1 MSYTSPTAMEPLAP
15 KLTDQLKDKATD
27 VIRGSAVLSGTLHSQ
42 TLESIVD
49 MMRLTNSYYSNR
61 IEGNDTHPIEV
72 QKALW
77 ATEERKTDE
86 NALREQSVIHVH
98 IQKDMQQHLS
108 DKPLAYVTS
117 FDFLSWLHRS
127 FYEKMPDELCWVNN
141 ETTGERE
148 QVIPG
153 EARNRAVQVGRHI
166 PPDSNHLEGFLNRF
180 HSFYDIDKTHG
191 IDGVIQ
197 SGAAHHRLAWIHP
210 FLDGNGRVARLFTDA
225 YLSSCGVKG
234 YGLWNVS
241 RGLARDVDQYRS
253 LLASADS
260 QRQGDLDG
268 RGNLSLSGLTRF
280 SEYFLDICLDQ
291 ISFMTNSLS
300 IETFSERI
308 EGYVN
313 MRSEGML
320 ESLINSSENKLK
332 KESFYLLREALFRGE
347 FPRGEAKRITGLA
360 ERTARDILRD
370 LVNEGLL
377 VSDSEKKPVRLG
389 FPVGAAHY
397 WFPNLF
403 PELPKEAS
411 WQPTL

>member
-1 MSYTSPTAMEPLAP
+1 MSYTSPTAMEPLSP
-15 KLTDQLKDKATD
+15 LTDQLKDKATD
-27 VIRGSAVLSGTLHSQ
+27 VIRGSAALSGALQPQ

-86 NALREQSVIHVH
+86 YALREQSVIHVH
-98 IQKDMQQHLS
+98 IQKDMQQHIS
-108 DKPLAYVTS
+108 GKPPSYVTS

-127 FYEKMPDELCWVNN
+127 FYEKLPDELCWINN

-153 EARNRAVQVGRHI
+153 EARKRAVQVGRHI
-166 PPDSNHLEGFLNRF
+166 APDSDHLEGFLNRF
-180 HSFYDIDKTHG
+180 HSFYDIEKTHG

-197 SGAAHHRLAWIHP
+197 SGATHHRLAWIHP

-225 YLSSCGVKG
+225 YLSSCGVQG

-253 LLASADS
+253 LLAAADN
-260 QRQGDLDG
+260 QRQGNLDG
-268 RGNLSLSGLTRF
+268 RGNLSLSSLTRF

-291 ISFMTNSLS
+291 ISFMTDALS
-300 IETFSERI
+300 IKTFSDRL

-313 MRSEGML
+313 MRAEGML
-320 ESLINSSENKLK
+320 TSLVSTSENKLK
-332 KESFYLLREALFRGE
+332 KESFYLLREALVRGE

-360 ERTARDILRD
+360 ERTARDILRN

-377 VSDSEKKPVRLG
+377 VSDSEKTPVRLG

-403 PELPKEAS
+403 PELPKAAS